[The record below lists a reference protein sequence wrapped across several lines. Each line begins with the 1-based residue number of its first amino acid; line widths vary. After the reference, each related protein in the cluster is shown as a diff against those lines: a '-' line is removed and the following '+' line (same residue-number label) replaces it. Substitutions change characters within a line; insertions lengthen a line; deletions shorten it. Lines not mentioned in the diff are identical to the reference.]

1 MSDFVILPILDQILL
16 HYSYPGSNL
25 ILYPCLRSLCS
36 SEYRDLLPSFEKE
49 DSLVDA
55 GQLSDSSKEFAH
67 CLIQVSQLFK

>member
-1 MSDFVILPILDQILL
+1 MGDLVSFLFWIRYCSITLTLVLT
-16 HYSYPGSNL
+16 SF
-25 ILYPCLRSLCS
+25 LYPCLRSLCS
-36 SEYRDLLPSFEKE
+36 SEYRDLLPSFGKE